1 MSVVHFINEKYYVLC
16 KGIAVF
22 FDSRKSDIAS
32 KKNFSCR
39 IFAVNRLLIVEALLY
54 GKVFCMQTDAEL
66 VNAVLNGEKQLFAEL
81 VKRYERPVRAV
92 ALDVLGDYHSATDVS
107 QDAFVRA
114 YERLAG
120 LRKPEAF
127 GPWLMKITRRC
138 ALDSARRLVSAKRF
152 AEAGR
157 LKEALLETK
166 IAAAI
171 ENPNGRLDEAKQRLL
186 AAVVKLPGSEKQV
199 VMLRYFGDNSVNDV
213 ANLLGR
219 SVGTVTKQLSRAHR
233 RLRKILERSEK

>member
-1 MSVVHFINEKYYVLC
+1 
-16 KGIAVF
+16 
-22 FDSRKSDIAS
+22 
-32 KKNFSCR
+32 
-39 IFAVNRLLIVEALLY
+39 
-54 GKVFCMQTDAEL
+54 MQSDAEL
-66 VNAVLNGEKQLFAEL
+66 VNATLNGNKNAFAVL
-81 VKRYERPVRAV
+81 VKRYERPIRAV

-152 AEAGR
+152 TEAGR
-157 LKEALLETK
+157 PKETRLEIRLRRT
-166 IAAAI
+166 AAI
-171 ENPNGRLDEAKQRLL
+171 ENPNGRLDEDKQRLL

-233 RLRKILERSEK
+233 RLRRILERSEK

>member
-1 MSVVHFINEKYYVLC
+1 MSHFHHKSALNSRSASIGDSVV
-16 KGIAVF
+16 
-22 FDSRKSDIAS
+22 R
-32 KKNFSCR
+32 
-39 IFAVNRLLIVEALLY
+39 
-54 GKVFCMQTDAEL
+54 TDAEL
-66 VNAVLNGEKQLFAEL
+66 VNAVLSGEKDLFAEL

-92 ALDVLGDYHSATDVS
+92 ALDVVGDYHSATDVS

-138 ALDSARRLVSAKRF
+138 ALDSARRRP
-152 AEAGR
+152 
-157 LKEALLETK
+157 KETRLETK

-171 ENPNGRLDEAKQRLL
+171 ENPDGRLDEAKQRLL
-186 AAVVKLPGSEKQV
+186 AAVVKLPGAEKQV

-213 ANLLGR
+213 ADLLGR

-233 RLRKILERSEK
+233 RLRKILERLEK